1 MTTADTKTLAEHA
14 FDIYDQEGEEAMLA
28 FILKNEIPP
37 DNKDDMESGFYEL
50 NDGTVIQHTGD
61 QYLQYVTVHTE
72 TQAQR
77 PAAIPI
83 DKQPGLL
90 EREIPLLPRPNS
102 GDIIDMIMATAESQ
116 AREEVG
122 LIYDDNLLDLY
133 QVVVLMPSLPAAL
146 RTAIGAQNQR
156 PMDRYNS
163 ISVDNLIQ
171 HCTKDTLAAMP
182 PSEYDKLV
190 RAAKQKLEER
200 GWTDETQPT
209 SKEDAAPGTPRRG

>member
-1 MTTADTKTLAEHA
+1 
-14 FDIYDQEGEEAMLA
+14 
-28 FILKNEIPP
+28 
-37 DNKDDMESGFYEL
+37 MEPGLYQL

-61 QYLQYVTVHTE
+61 QDLQYVTVHTGRA
-72 TQAQR
+72 AQR

-90 EREIPLLPRPNS
+90 ERETPLLPRPNS
-102 GDIIDMIMATAESQ
+102 GDIIDTIMARAESR

-146 RTAIGAQNQR
+146 RTAISAQSQR

-163 ISVDNLIQ
+163 ISMDNLIQ
-171 HCTKDTLAAMP
+171 HCTKDTLGCNAP
-182 PSEYDKLV
+182 KRV
-190 RAAKQKLEER
+190 RETRER
-200 GWTDETQPT
+200 SQAEARGKGLD
-209 SKEDAAPGTPRRG
+209 RRHPASLKRG

>member
-37 DNKDDMESGFYEL
+37 DNKDDMKSGFYEL

-61 QYLQYVTVHTE
+61 QDLQYVTVHTE
-72 TQAQR
+72 TQAHR

-102 GDIIDMIMATAESQ
+102 GDIIDTIMATAESR

-146 RTAIGAQNQR
+146 RTAIGAQTQR

-171 HCTKDTLAAMP
+171 HCTNDTLAAMP

-190 RAAKQKLEER
+190 SAAKQKLEER